1 MNKVGISS
9 ACFYPEETEI
19 SFRKI
24 ADMGIKTCE
33 FFINSPREIED
44 EFIDNILN
52 IKNKYGMDIVSVHP
66 YGSFAESFS
75 LFSNYYRRYL
85 DYISLYRRF
94 FEVTKKLGAD
104 IFVVHGIKSPGSIP
118 DEEYFKRF
126 SEMIDIA
133 SEYDVIFAQEN
144 VVLHR
149 SESPEFLLKM
159 KNAIG
164 EKFKV
169 VLDIKQARRAGYS
182 PYEFIENL
190 GESICHIHI
199 SDSNFDDD
207 CLPVGA
213 GDFDFNK
220 FFAAC
225 RQMKYNGA
233 YILELYNYSFHSA
246 NELLQAKNIVEK
258 MVNDGNN

>member
-85 DYISLYRRF
+85 
-94 FEVTKKLGAD
+94 
-104 IFVVHGIKSPGSIP
+104 
-118 DEEYFKRF
+118 
-126 SEMIDIA
+126 
-133 SEYDVIFAQEN
+133 N
-144 VVLHR
+144 
-149 SESPEFLLKM
+149 
-159 KNAIG
+159 
-164 EKFKV
+164 
-169 VLDIKQARRAGYS
+169 
-182 PYEFIENL
+182 
-190 GESICHIHI
+190 
-199 SDSNFDDD
+199 
-207 CLPVGA
+207 
-213 GDFDFNK
+213 
-220 FFAAC
+220 
-225 RQMKYNGA
+225 
-233 YILELYNYSFHSA
+233 
-246 NELLQAKNIVEK
+246 
-258 MVNDGNN
+258 